1 MIKYDLR
8 CDNGDEFE
16 AWFGSIAD
24 YDKQAEAGLVECPHC
39 GSKHV
44 TKAPMAPAV
53 QTSRKKEAQK
63 ERAVAM
69 AMAAKVREHIKDN
82 FDYVGDKF
90 ADEARKMHS
99 RRKRRARDLGRSDA
113 RRGARAGGR
122 RHSRFA
128 AAAGASAG
136 AAEEAELMMGRC
148 AGARARPRHRGS
160 ASDRF
165 GQAHG

>member
-1 MIKYDLR
+1 MIRYDLR

-24 YDKQAEAGLVECPHC
+24 YDKQAEAGLVVCPHC

-44 TKAPMAPAV
+44 EKAPMAPAV
-53 QTSRKKEAQK
+53 VSGRAKEARK

-99 RRKRRARDLGRSDA
+99 GESEERAIWGEATPDEA
-113 RRGARAGGR
+113 REL
-122 RHSRFA
+122 
-128 AAAGASAG
+128 
-136 AAEEAELMMGRC
+136 AEEGIPAAPLPP
-148 AGARARPRHRGS
+148 ALAPVTAPKKLN
-160 ASDRF
+160 
-165 GQAHG
+165 

>member
-1 MIKYDLR
+1 MIKYDLK

-53 QTSRKKEAQK
+53 RTSRKKEAQK

-99 RRKRRARDLGRSDA
+99 GESEERAIWGEATPDEARDL
-113 RRGARAGGR
+113 
-122 RHSRFA
+122 
-128 AAAGASAG
+128 
-136 AAEEAELMMGRC
+136 AEEGIPASPLPP
-148 AGARARPRHRGS
+148 ALAPTPARKLN
-160 ASDRF
+160 
-165 GQAHG
+165 

>member
-1 MIKYDLR
+1 MIRYDLK

-16 AWFGSIAD
+16 AWFASIAD

-39 GSKHV
+39 GSTHV

-53 QTSRKKEAQK
+53 RTSRKKEAQK

-90 ADEARKMHS
+90 ADEARKMHDGETEE
-99 RRKRRARDLGRSDA
+99 RAIWGEA
-113 RRGARAGGR
+113 TP
-122 RHSRFA
+122 
-128 AAAGASAG
+128 
-136 AAEEAELMMGRC
+136 EEAKSLEEDGI
-148 AGARARPRHRGS
+148 P
-160 ASDRF
+160 ASPLPPALAPV
-165 GQAHG
+165 QPKKLN

>member
-1 MIKYDLR
+1 MIRYDLK
-8 CDNGDEFE
+8 CENGDEFE

-53 QTSRKKEAQK
+53 QTSRKKSERS

-90 ADEARKMHS
+90 ADEARKMHAGES
-99 RRKRRARDLGRSDA
+99 EERAIWGEATPEQA
-113 RRGARAGGR
+113 REL
-122 RHSRFA
+122 
-128 AAAGASAG
+128 
-136 AAEEAELMMGRC
+136 AEEGIPASPLPPEL
-148 AGARARPRHRGS
+148 APV
-160 ASDRF
+160 
-165 GQAHG
+165 QPKKLN

>member
-24 YDKQAEAGLVECPHC
+24 YDKQAQAGLVECPHC

-53 QTSRKKEAQK
+53 RTSRAKEAQK

-69 AMAAKVREHIKDN
+69 AMAAKVREHIKEN

-99 RRKRRARDLGRSDA
+99 GESEERAIYGEA
-113 RRGARAGGR
+113 TP
-122 RHSRFA
+122 
-128 AAAGASAG
+128 
-136 AAEEAELMMGRC
+136 EEAKALIEEGVPASPLPAEL
-148 AGARARPRHRGS
+148 APTPPKRALN
-160 ASDRF
+160 
-165 GQAHG
+165 

>member
-1 MIKYDLR
+1 MIKYELR

-24 YDKQAEAGLVECPHC
+24 YDKQAAAGLVECPHC

-53 QTSRKKEAQK
+53 RTSRAKEAQK

-69 AMAAKVREHIKDN
+69 AMAAKVREHIKES

-99 RRKRRARDLGRSDA
+99 GESEERAIYGEA
-113 RRGARAGGR
+113 TP
-122 RHSRFA
+122 
-128 AAAGASAG
+128 
-136 AAEEAELMMGRC
+136 EEAQALVEEGIPAAPLPPEL
-148 AGARARPRHRGS
+148 APIPPKRPLN
-160 ASDRF
+160 
-165 GQAHG
+165 

>member
-1 MIKYDLR
+1 MIKYDLK
-8 CDNGDEFE
+8 CANGDEFE

-44 TKAPMAPAV
+44 EKAPMAPAV
-53 QTSRKKEAQK
+53 RTSRSVEARK

-99 RRKRRARDLGRSDA
+99 GEADERAIWGEVTP
-113 RRGARAGGR
+113 
-122 RHSRFA
+122 
-128 AAAGASAG
+128 
-136 AAEEAELMMGRC
+136 EEAKALEEEGV
-148 AGARARPRHRGS
+148 P
-160 ASDRF
+160 ASPLPPALAPIAPDKKLN
-165 GQAHG
+165 

>member
-8 CDNGDEFE
+8 CDKGDEFE

-44 TKAPMAPAV
+44 SKAPMAPSV
-53 QTSRKKEAQK
+53 QTARKKAERS

-99 RRKRRARDLGRSDA
+99 GESEERAIWGEATPEQAQEL
-113 RRGARAGGR
+113 
-122 RHSRFA
+122 
-128 AAAGASAG
+128 
-136 AAEEAELMMGRC
+136 AEEGIPAAPLPAEL
-148 AGARARPRHRGS
+148 APV
-160 ASDRF
+160 
-165 GQAHG
+165 QPNKLN

>member
-53 QTSRKKEAQK
+53 QTSRKKSARS

-69 AMAAKVREHIKDN
+69 AMAAKVREHIRDN

-90 ADEARKMHS
+90 ADEARKMHAGES
-99 RRKRRARDLGRSDA
+99 EERAIWGEATPEEAQEL
-113 RRGARAGGR
+113 
-122 RHSRFA
+122 
-128 AAAGASAG
+128 
-136 AAEEAELMMGRC
+136 AEEGIPASPLPKEL
-148 AGARARPRHRGS
+148 APS
-160 ASDRF
+160 
-165 GQAHG
+165 QPNKKLN

>member
-1 MIKYDLR
+1 MIKYDLK

-24 YDKQAEAGLVECPHC
+24 YDKQADAGLVECPHC

-53 QTSRKKEAQK
+53 QTSRKQEARK
-63 ERAVAM
+63 DRAVAM

-90 ADEARKMHS
+90 ADEARKMHEGETEE
-99 RRKRRARDLGRSDA
+99 RAIWGEA
-113 RRGARAGGR
+113 TPEEVRALEEDGVP
-122 RHSRFA
+122 
-128 AAAGASAG
+128 ASPLPP
-136 AAEEAELMMGRC
+136 EL
-148 AGARARPRHRGS
+148 APT
-160 ASDRF
+160 
-165 GQAHG
+165 QPKKLN